1 MHDFIAISIQVTCDG
16 VYVVIFFKTKYN
28 KTIIRFGFCAI
39 LNNQGLGKCYQPSR
53 RPRLITLTD
62 NSRIYPKIQNLL

>member
-1 MHDFIAISIQVTCDG
+1 MVCMSLFSSKQSIIKQ
-16 VYVVIFFKTKYN
+16 
-28 KTIIRFGFCAI
+28 FGFCDI

-62 NSRIYPKIQNLL
+62 NTRIYPKIQNLLEKISQATDFWPMQ